1 MNMVNTLTVRLY
13 SCTIMQISNHL
24 ATAKRK
30 NSCTNWSRVSG
41 NEEKCALFDYNRGML
56 VSTRWASLN
65 ISKMLISWHFHTKQL
80 LESTQ
85 NGAKNKKVSCV
96 LRAQKHLVDE
106 RAQRKITRLFFANR
120 KSTVTL

>member
-1 MNMVNTLTVRLY
+1 MVNTLTVRQY

-24 ATAKRK
+24 AAAKRK

-56 VSTRWASLN
+56 VSTRWVSLN
-65 ISKMLISWHFHTKQL
+65 ISEMLISWHFNTKQSL
-80 LESTQ
+80 HKMVQKT
-85 NGAKNKKVSCV
+85 KKLSCV

-106 RAQRKITRLFFANR
+106 RAQRKITRLFCANR